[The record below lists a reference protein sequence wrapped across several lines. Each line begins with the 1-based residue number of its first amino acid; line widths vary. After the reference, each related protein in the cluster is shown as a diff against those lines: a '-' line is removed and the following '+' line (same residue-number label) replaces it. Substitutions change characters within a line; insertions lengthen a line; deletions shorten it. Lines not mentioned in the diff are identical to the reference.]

1 MAMEISMKKMRIF
14 HNSLLTLL
22 LCVAPMTSFAQVGVG
37 IGIGVSVHVAPPPL
51 PVYVQPPCPTPGYL
65 WTPGYWG
72 YGPAGF
78 YWVQGVWVA
87 PPHPGLLWTPG
98 YWGFAGGVYTWHV
111 GYWGPHVGFYGGV
124 NYGFGYGGVGFV
136 GGMWRG
142 GVFRYNTAVVNVNTT
157 VIHNTYVDRTVVG
170 PQNFNHASFNGPGG
184 VMARPT
190 AQDRIAMNEQHFGP
204 TSAQVAG
211 MNRAT
216 QNSRDFFGHGN
227 QVNSRQGNQ
236 QQRITQG
243 VRSGQLTAG
252 ATRNLENR
260 ASSINRQAQ
269 SDRAAN
275 GGYLTGQQRQQI
287 SQRQNNLSRAIYN
300 DKHSAN
306 NAAAAAARQGTTTQN
321 ERWKARRAEY
331 RHRPQR

>member
-1 MAMEISMKKMRIF
+1 
-14 HNSLLTLL
+14 
-22 LCVAPMTSFAQVGVG
+22 
-37 IGIGVSVHVAPPPL
+37 
-51 PVYVQPPCPTPGYL
+51 
-65 WTPGYWG
+65 
-72 YGPAGF
+72 
-78 YWVQGVWVA
+78 
-87 PPHPGLLWTPG
+87 
-98 YWGFAGGVYTWHV
+98 
-111 GYWGPHVGFYGGV
+111 
-124 NYGFGYGGVGFV
+124 
-136 GGMWRG
+136 
-142 GVFRYNTAVVNVNTT
+142 
-157 VIHNTYVDRTVVG
+157 
-170 PQNFNHASFNGPGG
+170 
-184 VMARPT
+184 
-190 AQDRIAMNEQHFGP
+190 MNEQHFAP

-306 NAAAAAARQGTTTQN
+306 TAAAAAARQGTTTQN